1 LSAANSRF
9 SKTHTRA
16 AHFWQ
21 PLPTAGLQPAPDQE
35 GNSAEFGDIP
45 STPALCPSDCF
56 VTQPSSFSNSSS
68 TFLQL
73 LFRFYVVF
81 ASSLRTRRSKSVL
94 FSDPPRRGARSRLHS
109 EKIWYFCFSGLAA
122 PNSVLAVPILISK
135 QIPYELLALA
145 TRRKKLHV
153 TRARVKAVLHVPES
167 GHTEPS
173 DFRAV
178 NCTAWNLWHPAPHM
192 YRIVVCTHLQAS
204 TRCSVLRVNN
214 A

>member
-94 FSDPPRRGARSRLHS
+94 SLPPPSGRGLDFIAK
-109 EKIWYFCFSGLAA
+109 KIGI
-122 PNSVLAVPILISK
+122 SV
-135 QIPYELLALA
+135 
-145 TRRKKLHV
+145 
-153 TRARVKAVLHVPES
+153 
-167 GHTEPS
+167 
-173 DFRAV
+173 FRDSPRQTQCWRFQFLFL
-178 NCTAWNLWHPAPHM
+178 NKSLM
-192 YRIVVCTHLQAS
+192 S
-204 TRCSVLRVNN
+204 S
-214 A
+214 